1 MKTHDLPLG
10 DMPPAHEQSDS
21 SARDFLREKFYTAF
35 GVVLDK
41 YGVSNTAET
50 AELLFDALYAR
61 DIVVEAY
68 DIPEDLRFPDRFTVL
83 REKLPGLADT
93 VPAREEFVQ
102 AVNDMLTRDQEIHED
117 SLYPSAKDTVKAMA
131 SKGPTVIWTA
141 GDTHG
146 QPQSDRP
153 GSYEQLK
160 KVAGAGIGAIRREIY
175 HDQQAIAVGQVAA
188 GDTNRPRLNDILTV
202 AAAED
207 KFSPE
212 IIERVVD
219 YLHQQEITEV
229 VVLEDRL
236 AHIQRL
242 LPLLDQHGIHGRGFW
257 LRQGR
262 HGEQASDI
270 PPEITT
276 FDSIEEVGQHIGG
289 LDDDIGFVCDFDGVL
304 SNQAKRKR
312 LQADALY
319 EMMKEHQWIV

>member
-1 MKTHDLPLG
+1 MKTHDSPVG
-10 DMPPAHEQSDS
+10 DMPPTHEQNDS
-21 SARDFLREKFYTAF
+21 SARDLLREKFYTAF

-68 DIPEDLRFPDRFTVL
+68 DIPENPRFPGRFAVL
-83 REKLPGLADT
+83 REELPGLADT
-93 VPAREEFVQ
+93 VPAREEFAQ
-102 AVNDMLTRDQEIHED
+102 AVNDTLTRDQEIHED
-117 SLYPSAKDTVKAMA
+117 SLYPGAKNTVKAMA

-160 KVAGAGIGAIRREIY
+160 KVAGAGIGEIRREIY
-175 HDQQAIAVGQVAA
+175 HDQQAAAVGKIAT

-212 IIERVVD
+212 IIERVAD

-229 VVLEDRL
+229 VILEDRP

-262 HGEQASDI
+262 HSEQAGDI
-270 PPEITT
+270 PPEITA
-276 FDSIEEVGQHIGG
+276 FDSIEEVGQHIGD
-289 LDDDIGFVCDFDGVL
+289 LDDGIGFICDFDGVL
-304 SNQAKRKR
+304 SDQAKRKE
-312 LQADALY
+312 LQAYALY
-319 EMMKEHQWIV
+319 RMMKERQWIV